1 MVELLG
7 LSKTII
13 FFMSNSV
20 KPSFFHSRIARTQQ
34 NHHFFHVKLS
44 KTLIFFMVELLGL
57 SKTIIFSFQNS
68 VKPSFF
74 HGRIARTQQNHHFFH
89 VKLSKTLIFSW

>member
-1 MVELLG
+1 
-7 LSKTII
+7 
-13 FFMSNSV
+13 
-20 KPSFFHSRIARTQQ
+20 
-34 NHHFFHVKLS
+34 
-44 KTLIFFMVELLGL
+44 MVELLGL

-89 VKLSKTLIFSW
+89 VKLSKTLIFVHGRIARTQQNHHFVHFKLSKTLIFSW